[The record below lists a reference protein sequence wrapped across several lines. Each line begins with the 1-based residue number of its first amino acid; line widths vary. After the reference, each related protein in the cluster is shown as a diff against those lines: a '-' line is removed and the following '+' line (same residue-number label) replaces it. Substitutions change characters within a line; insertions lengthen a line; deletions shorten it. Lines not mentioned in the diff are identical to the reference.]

1 MRISKN
7 NCYFAGM
14 LEQLTFWN
22 IIVGLQTIFALILL
36 FFLVSLIKKSKIY
49 IPLLIFAILTVF
61 DSIILVL
68 SYTGLIEKLPHLI
81 NSNESFFLLYG
92 LFLFLYIRNL
102 LHRCFIFKKSD
113 VLFFLPFILSV
124 LVYLPYFLK
133 TAAEKLSYYN
143 LKTGIDFAE
152 EIWEWLFYFLV
163 NVYFLWK
170 ALETLNAFNFNQ
182 KKQLSDVENSNLR
195 YTSKLIKVC
204 IILFCLEFIL
214 VYISFLGFK
223 HFEETYLIL
232 TFLNGVVFLLIAL
245 DAIVH
250 SKYILE
256 DQNYLIELPIIKE
269 EIKEITKYVKSSL
282 TEISSEKIKKV
293 LLQFMEE
300 EKPYLTPKL
309 RIKDLSEQINIPAHH
324 LSQVINESFQQ
335 NFYEF
340 INTYRIKEAVA
351 LLKDPKLKDYTYES
365 IAYDVGF
372 NSRSAFYTAFKKI
385 YNTTPT
391 KYLTK

>member
-1 MRISKN
+1 
-7 NCYFAGM
+7 M
-14 LEQLTFWN
+14 LKQINFWN
-22 IIVGLQTIFALILL
+22 TIVVLQVVFALILL
-36 FFLVSLIKKSKIY
+36 FFLVRLIKKSKIY

-81 NSNESFFLLYG
+81 NTNESLFLLYG
-92 LFLFLYIRNL
+92 LLLFLYIRNL
-102 LHRCFIFKKSD
+102 LHRRLIYKKSD
-113 VLFFLPFILSV
+113 VLFFLPFIVSL
-124 LVYLPYFLK
+124 LVYLPYFFK

-143 LKTGIDFAE
+143 AESGIDFSE

-163 NVYFLWK
+163 NIYFLWK
-170 ALETLNAFNFNQ
+170 ALETLNVFNFNQ
-182 KKQLSDVENSNLR
+182 KKQLSDVENSNLL

-204 IILFCLEFIL
+204 IILFCLEFVL

-223 HFEETYLIL
+223 HFEEIYLIL
-232 TFLNGVVFLLIAL
+232 NFLNGIVFLLIAL
-245 DAIVH
+245 DAVVH

-256 DQNYLIELPIIKE
+256 DQNSLIALPILKE
-269 EIKEITKYVKSSL
+269 EENETNKYAKSSL
-282 TEISSEKIKKV
+282 TEISSKKIKTI
-293 LLQFMEE
+293 LLEFMEN

-309 RIKDLSEQINIPAHH
+309 RIKDLSELTNIPAHH
-324 LSQVINESFQQ
+324 ISQVINESFQQ

-340 INTYRIKEAVA
+340 INAYRIKEAVL
-351 LLKDPKLKDYTYES
+351 LLKDPKLKEYTYES

-391 KYLTK
+391 KYLKK